1 MSHDVVVIGAGH
13 NGLATAALLA
23 RAGRKVLVVERRDRV
38 GGLVDTEEIAPG
50 VRVPGP
56 FLTVGR
62 LRPSLVADLR
72 LADHGFR
79 PVVPAARVFA
89 PQEDGSA
96 ITIWA
101 DVERTAAELAAR
113 EPADAAV
120 WPALDAK
127 VRGLARLVRA
137 INASTPPDLEAPS
150 LADAVTGLRLGRAF
164 RRLGA
169 REGREATRVLPM
181 AVADFLAEH
190 LRDPAL
196 RGALAV
202 RGIRHT
208 AMGPWSAG
216 TAAVF
221 LADAAE
227 GPEDGLAG
235 EATQAIGGPG
245 ALAEAL
251 AAAARAAGAEIRLGA
266 EVVSLRMDDGRVAG
280 VVLAGGEVIPARAVA
295 TAADPKR
302 TLLTLADPVEL
313 GPHLRWRASNIRTPG
328 TVSRVDLVLSGLPA
342 FRGGDPE
349 RLAGRIVVGGTIDD
363 LERAHDATKY
373 GAIADRPLLEA
384 TIPTLADPGL
394 ATDGRHVLS
403 VLVQGTPHRLRG
415 ASWDDERGR
424 LVDRVL
430 ARLEPVAPGIRGQVV
445 ASRALSPVDLERG
458 YGVSGGHLL
467 HAEPGL
473 DQWFAWRPL
482 LGHARGPFGL
492 PGLYLC
498 GSGAHGGGGV
508 TGGPAENAARA
519 ILRDR

>member
-1 MSHDVVVIGAGH
+1 MTHDVVVIGAGH

-23 RAGRKVLVVERRDRV
+23 RAGRKVLVVERRERV
-38 GGLVDTEEIAPG
+38 GGLLDTEEVVPG

-62 LRPSLVADLR
+62 LRPSLVATLR
-72 LADHGFR
+72 LADHGYR

-89 PQEDGSA
+89 PQADGTA
-96 ITIWA
+96 ITLWA
-101 DVERTAAELAAR
+101 DVDRTARELGTR
-113 EPADAAV
+113 EPADAEAWSRV
-120 WPALDAK
+120 DAE
-127 VRGLARLVRA
+127 VRGLARFVRA
-137 INASTPPDLEAPS
+137 IQASTPPDLESPS
-150 LADAVTGLRLGRAF
+150 LADAMTGLRLGRAF

-169 REGREATRVLPM
+169 RGGREATRLLPM
-181 AVADFLAEH
+181 AVADLLAERF
-190 LRDPAL
+190 RDPAL
-196 RGALAV
+196 RGTLAV
-202 RGIRHT
+202 RGVRHT
-208 AMGPWSAG
+208 GMGPWSAG

-221 LADAAE
+221 LTDAAE

-235 EATQAIGGPG
+235 EATQAVGGPG

-266 EVVSLRMDDGRVAG
+266 EVVSLRMSDGRVAG
-280 VVLAGGEVIPARAVA
+280 VVLADGEEIAARAVA
-295 TAADPKR
+295 SAADPKR
-302 TLLTLADPVEL
+302 TLTTLADPVEL
-313 GPHLRWRASNIRTPG
+313 GPHLRWRARNIRTPG
-328 TVSRVDLVLSGLPA
+328 TVSRVDLVCSGLPA

-373 GAIADRPLLEA
+373 GRIADAPLLEA

-394 ATDGRHVLS
+394 ASEGRHVVS
-403 VLVQGTPHRLRG
+403 VLVQGTPYRLREG
-415 ASWDDERGR
+415 DWDAERER
-424 LVDRVL
+424 LVERVL

-445 ASRALSPVDLERG
+445 ASRALSPVDLERV

-467 HAEPGL
+467 HADPGL

-498 GSGAHGGGGV
+498 GSGAHAGGGV